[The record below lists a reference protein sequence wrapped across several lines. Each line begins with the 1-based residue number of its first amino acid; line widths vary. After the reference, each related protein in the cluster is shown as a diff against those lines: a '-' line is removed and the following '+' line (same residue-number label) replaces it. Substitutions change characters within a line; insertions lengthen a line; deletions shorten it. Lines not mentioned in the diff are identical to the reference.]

1 MNKHISSSGTIKK
14 CSIILNKVTKKTL
27 ILLDV
32 YVLKIGEYDSS
43 YILGYSPVFNRDI
56 RSPDAFK
63 PICRQQKYLM
73 DYKVNY

>member
-43 YILGYSPVFNRDI
+43 YILGYSPVLTGIFGH
-56 RSPDAFK
+56 
-63 PICRQQKYLM
+63 LM
-73 DYKVNY
+73 HLNQSGASKNI